1 MTSAEA
7 RDIHDAILKM
17 AVDIAVLKT
26 QFAAEIRSRKPWRGV
41 WPSIVSAV
49 ISGVVVGMVL
59 LLSGLTG

>member
-26 QFAAEIRSRKPWRGV
+26 EFRAEIRSRKRWSGV
-41 WPSIVSAV
+41 LPGVVSAV
-49 ISGVVVGMVL
+49 VSGVVVATIL
-59 LLSGLTG
+59 LLSGIGQ